1 MCDCRPLSA
10 IRCLTV
16 SGPVGRIRAVVR
28 PMRPADL
35 ADVMPIERRSFT
47 ASWEESTFRGL
58 MRRPSAALLVAEV
71 EGEVAGYSV
80 MWFAA
85 DEGEL
90 GNIAVLPELRGQGLG
105 LHLLRESISI
115 ASGRGVSSLYLEV
128 RETNTGARAL
138 YEAVGFTVVGVRK
151 EYYKE
156 PVEDAIVMR
165 LILQDAV
172 R

>member
-1 MCDCRPLSA
+1 MCGSRPLSA
-10 IRCLTV
+10 TRCLTV
-16 SGPVGRIRAVVR
+16 GEPVGRTRADVR

-47 ASWEESTFRGL
+47 APWEESTFRGL

-90 GNIAVLPELRGQGLG
+90 GNLAVVPELRSQGLG
-105 LHLLRESISI
+105 LRLLRESISI
-115 ASGRGVSSLYLEV
+115 ASGRGIRSLYLEV
-128 RETNTGARAL
+128 RGTNAGARAL
-138 YEAVGFTVVGVRK
+138 YESVGFSVVGVRK
-151 EYYKE
+151 DYYTE

-165 LILQDAV
+165 LILHDAV